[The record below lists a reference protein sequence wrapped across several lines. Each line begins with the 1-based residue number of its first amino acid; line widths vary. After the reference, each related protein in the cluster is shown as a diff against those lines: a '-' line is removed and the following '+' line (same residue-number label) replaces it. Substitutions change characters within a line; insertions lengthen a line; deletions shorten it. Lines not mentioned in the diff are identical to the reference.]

1 MVSVALALVLA
12 ILAPFVWSLINI
24 IDKFVLSHRVK
35 GLLGYTS
42 IVGAV
47 TIVFGVVLALFLD
60 WSAFSFAGLFFP
72 AIAGVLFGS
81 SYFIYYLLMDK
92 EDASNIIG
100 FLFVYPILVSF
111 LSFIFL
117 SEIISL
123 AGYVGAAITII
134 GVLLLTTRV
143 KAVKY
148 KAIIWLVPCMILVYG
163 LSEFSVKVATIN
175 LPTMNGVAINLMSAG
190 IVLLFAL
197 LSLKARKTVFS
208 ELKNAK
214 WAFLNQ
220 RILLIAMS
228 TLYVTMAALPAT
240 IVSSLAAIQ
249 PLSVLLME
257 KALHRA
263 GVRIC
268 DDVAF
273 GKKLIPLSL
282 IVLGVIII
290 YSQELLKLWI

>member
-1 MVSVALALVLA
+1 MVSTALALVLA
-12 ILAPFVWSLINI
+12 ILAPFIWGFINI

-42 IVGAV
+42 IVGV
-47 TIVFGVVLALFLD
+47 ITIVFGGVLALFLD
-60 WSAFSFAGLFFP
+60 WSAFSFMDLLFP

-92 EDASNIIG
+92 EDASNVIG
-100 FLFVYPILVSF
+100 FLFVYPVLVSF

-117 SEIISL
+117 QEVISL
-123 AGYVGAAITII
+123 AGYVGAAITIL

-143 KAVKY
+143 QAIKY
-148 KAIIWLVPCMILVYG
+148 KAIVWLVPCMILVYAF
-163 LSEFSVKVATIN
+163 SEFFVKVATIG

-190 IVLLFAL
+190 IILLFAL
-197 LSLKARKTVFS
+197 LSVKARKAVFR

-220 RILLIAMS
+220 SILFVAMS

-249 PLSVLLME
+249 PLAVLLME
-257 KALHRA
+257 KALHHA
-263 GVRIC
+263 GIRIC

-273 GKKLIPLSL
+273 GKKLVPLAL
-282 IVLGVIII
+282 IVLGVVII
-290 YSQELLKLWI
+290 YSQELLKLFV